1 MFIYTKCLMSK
12 HVKRADISHVKPSL
26 SLCMLEYSRREMLAE
41 HDLSVKKREHLNLQ
55 DENL

>member
-1 MFIYTKCLMSK
+1 MSK